1 MNYASEDDPVI
12 ELVAEW
18 FEDHGGGEVEID
30 TGALYSALKVLAEQ
44 KHLLLPRSASA
55 FGKRLR
61 ELEVVLQASLSV
73 IISKSR
79 VGHTTRWKFTASAL
93 NQSPEN
99 DSSNSPQ
106 STYRPPSI
114 ETNVVEMSQVS
125 QIVEEFRR
133 TPEGKYECVSCLE
146 IFGTESGWR
155 AHILRHRCNARTV

>member
-1 MNYASEDDPVI
+1 MADFANFGLTVMKSAGMEREFGEWLRVSESAQMNYASEDDPVI

-114 ETNVVEMSQVS
+114 ETNVVE
-125 QIVEEFRR
+125 R
-133 TPEGKYECVSCLE
+133 
-146 IFGTESGWR
+146 
-155 AHILRHRCNARTV
+155 